1 MLCRLPEFIK
11 YSGIFFVFWGVYV
24 ENQAVGPEEKLS
36 PGESKPVSESVYPD
50 EYCQARWDRFRARNN
65 MALTADECESEQAEF

>member
-11 YSGIFFVFWGVYV
+11 YSGIFLFFEVFMSKIR
-24 ENQAVGPEEKLS
+24 QSDLRKKLS

-50 EYCQARWDRFRARNN
+50 EYCQAR
-65 MALTADECESEQAEF
+65 